1 MPIHRNAL
9 GSNLSLADRRSIEAA
24 TPGWHWSKGY
34 RAPKI
39 IIRRGEGTNVTAWR
53 VVSLGQHTEVT
64 VKVTNGVQ
72 VIQTLARHVVA
83 STELPALARELI
95 KQYHQ

>member
-9 GSNLSLADRRSIEAA
+9 GNNVSLADRRSIEAV

-34 RAPKI
+34 RAPRI
-39 IIRRGEGTNVTAWR
+39 IIRRGEGTNVTAWK
-53 VVSLGQHTEVT
+53 VISMGQHTEVT

-83 STELPALARELI
+83 SAELPALARKLLAEF
-95 KQYHQ
+95 H